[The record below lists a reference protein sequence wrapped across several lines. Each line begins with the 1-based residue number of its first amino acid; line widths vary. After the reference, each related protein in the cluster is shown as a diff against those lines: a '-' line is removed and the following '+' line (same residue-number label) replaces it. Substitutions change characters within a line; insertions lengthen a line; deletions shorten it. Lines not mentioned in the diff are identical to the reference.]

1 MEYGLNPLII
11 FYLGKLFRQKMDAK
25 SILEPIFTLITP
37 GAPHTVK
44 LSIGKWFYTF
54 LQRKLKKK
62 KKKEELEIEDPNV
75 LLIT

>member
-37 GAPHTVK
+37 GAPPYGQA
-44 LSIGKWFYTF
+44 LN
-54 LQRKLKKK
+54 RKMVLHVFAEKIKE
-62 KKKEELEIEDPNV
+62 KEEKRGARN
-75 LLIT
+75 